1 MSIDEIQSFA
11 LGIPGD
17 QRAKLAGQPLAS
29 LPAMLVDEDEG
40 IAEANRRAEE
50 RKEERKARPPRWQLR
65 GVSVSL

>member
-1 MSIDEIQSFA
+1 MSIDEIQSCA

-50 RKEERKARPPRWQLR
+50 IEQNPGSGL
-65 GVSVSL
+65 S